1 MIVIV
6 APEDDFHA
14 FVVCHVLREQHGT
27 DCRIVDLSAFPHAA
41 YFSLEIGA
49 REHRIRYH
57 DASGGIDW
65 DDITAVWW
73 RRPQPRGPADQAR
86 EPPSTARFIA
96 RERASLVTSVFD
108 RPTPRVINRP
118 HCQLLASC
126 KGTQLLAATA
136 LAVPIPASLVTNSR
150 DEIIAFRR
158 RHPRCVYKAL
168 TWRDDMRLIPTQE
181 LTGAEVEDAG
191 AFQAAPMIVQELLPT
206 GEDIRVNIFGDEVY
220 AAEKTVESID
230 GRLDA
235 QLWRG
240 HTLPERLARKL
251 VRLLR
256 SLGLD
261 YGCADLRRLP
271 DGRYFFLEVN
281 PAGQFLMVE
290 RDTKQP
296 LVESLCRLL
305 TRTGHEATA
314 THQRLSLAG

>member
-1 MIVIV
+1 MVDEFSAAAIDCAGTAAHRHGETRHPQRGHFDMELLV
-6 APEDDFHA
+6 
-14 FVVCHVLREQHGT
+14 REGLDVQPQQGLA
-27 DCRIVDLSAFPHAA
+27 VDL
-41 YFSLEIGA
+41 A
-49 REHRIRYH
+49 RR
-57 DASGGIDW
+57 
-65 DDITAVWW
+65 
-73 RRPQPRGPADQAR
+73 AR
-86 EPPSTARFIA
+86 TLAR
-96 RERASLVTSVFD
+96 
-108 RPTPRVINRP
+108 
-118 HCQLLASC
+118 C
-126 KGTQLLAATA
+126 
-136 LAVPIPASLVTNSR
+136 
-150 DEIIAFRR
+150 
-158 RHPRCVYKAL
+158 
-168 TWRDDMRLIPTQE
+168 
-181 LTGAEVEDAG
+181 
-191 AFQAAPMIVQELLPT
+191 IVQELLPT

-235 QLWRG
+235 QLWRE

-256 SLGLD
+256 ALGLD

-314 THQRLSLAG
+314 THRRLPLAG